1 MAAAQAGLE
10 FTVGTVN
17 WSRVIGGGFMT
28 GAVINAVEWGVHA
41 VILDETWTAAF
52 AALGK
57 TPTGWAVYIP
67 GNFIVGV
74 LAVWFYA
81 GILRPRYGPGPKTAA
96 RAGLGAWVVFV
107 VIPTSAQIP
116 LNLFPNRL
124 LLIVIGVGLVDV
136 TLGTLFGAW
145 LYGDR

>member
-1 MAAAQAGLE
+1 ME
-10 FTVGTVN
+10 TVN
-17 WSRVIGGGFMT
+17 WSRVIGGGFMS

-57 TPTGWAVYIP
+57 APVGWAVFIP
-67 GNFIVGV
+67 GNFIVGI

-81 GILRPRYGPGPKTAA
+81 SILCPRYATGTKTAL
-96 RAGLGAWVVFV
+96 RAGLAAWVVFV

-124 LLIVIGVGLVDV
+124 LLMVMGVGLVDV
-136 TLGTLFGAW
+136 TLATLFGAW

>member
-1 MAAAQAGLE
+1 ML
-10 FTVGTVN
+10 FR
-17 WSRVIGGGFMT
+17 S
-28 GAVINAVEWGVHA
+28 
-41 VILDETWTAAF
+41 
-52 AALGK
+52 
-57 TPTGWAVYIP
+57 
-67 GNFIVGV
+67 
-74 LAVWFYA
+74 
-81 GILRPRYGPGPKTAA
+81 AA

-124 LLIVIGVGLVDV
+124 LLMVIGVGLVDV